1 MAGRI
6 LLTGASGFVGA
17 HVLRHLL
24 ANTDREITCPVT
36 FRHRGNS
43 DRIASA
49 LAGND
54 AWHQRVRV
62 VICDLAAPVSAT
74 TAVRFGP
81 VDEIWNVASD
91 SHVDRSIDE
100 PARFTENNV
109 SLILNLL
116 DYARQIRPRLF
127 LQMSTDEVYGPAKP
141 GQAHAEW
148 SPIIPSN
155 PYSASKAAQESV
167 CISYWRT
174 YGVPVVIT
182 NCWDMET
189 RLLTRNGLKGYSEI
203 REGDLVWSLDK
214 NEQMTLVPVQRK
226 VLMPGPDQMIQ
237 LSGHVNQLLT
247 PNHRVM
253 LRCCTGSP
261 RRWGPI
267 EEVRAE
273 DLPSWPGRFAI
284 PRRGTWSGDDT
295 EFIEPAKLAELGPVI
310 RGKGLPETVPAAWLA
325 TLFGWYITE
334 GCQAFTTVRIGAGSD
349 EQARVIENLL
359 TGLGKV
365 YRNGRAVCVANG
377 QLARL
382 LDTSGTGARGKRIPG
397 FIKDMAPEF
406 LTAFL
411 DAAIAGDGTRYGDGA
426 VIYTVSE
433 LLAADYATVAM
444 KAGYAVRIS
453 KRWTE
458 PFPGR
463 NGGGLSYIVR
473 LSRRDDSYLEA
484 RNVSVVPYS
493 GDVWCVSVPTGQV
506 FTEREGAIALTGQT
520 MNIIGQM
527 QDPEKMVPKTIRSLV
542 RGDPVTVHVSP
553 DGVPGS
559 RYYLHA
565 RNLADAWLWISRTRE
580 PQMYP
585 EHDVPLRY
593 HIVGE
598 REVANTDLAV
608 WIGDIL
614 GIEPQLK
621 PVSFHESRPGHD
633 LRYAL
638 DGCKI
643 TADGWKAPVP
653 FGESLQQTVLWSVAH
668 PAWLGLAPDD
678 VRGLI

>member
-1 MAGRI
+1 MAARI
-6 LLTGASGFVGA
+6 LLTGASGFVGS

-91 SHVDRSIDE
+91 SHVDRSIAG

-109 SLILNLL
+109 SLVLHLL
-116 DYARQIRPRLF
+116 DYARQVRPRLF
-127 LQMSTDEVYGPAKP
+127 LQMSTDEVYGPAPP
-141 GQAHAEW
+141 GYAHAEW
-148 SPIIPSN
+148 DRILPSN
-155 PYSASKAAQESV
+155 PYSASKAAQEAIS
-167 CISYWRT
+167 ISYWRT

-182 NCWDMET
+182 N
-189 RLLTRNGLKGYSEI
+189 
-203 REGDLVWSLDK
+203 
-214 NEQMTLVPVQRK
+214 
-226 VLMPGPDQMIQ
+226 
-237 LSGHVNQLLT
+237 
-247 PNHRVM
+247 
-253 LRCCTGSP
+253 
-261 RRWGPI
+261 
-267 EEVRAE
+267 
-273 DLPSWPGRFAI
+273 
-284 PRRGTWSGDDT
+284 
-295 EFIEPAKLAELGPVI
+295 
-310 RGKGLPETVPAAWLA
+310 
-325 TLFGWYITE
+325 
-334 GCQAFTTVRIGAGSD
+334 
-349 EQARVIENLL
+349 
-359 TGLGKV
+359 
-365 YRNGRAVCVANG
+365 
-377 QLARL
+377 
-382 LDTSGTGARGKRIPG
+382 
-397 FIKDMAPEF
+397 
-406 LTAFL
+406 
-411 DAAIAGDGTRYGDGA
+411 
-426 VIYTVSE
+426 
-433 LLAADYATVAM
+433 
-444 KAGYAVRIS
+444 
-453 KRWTE
+453 
-458 PFPGR
+458 
-463 NGGGLSYIVR
+463 
-473 LSRRDDSYLEA
+473 
-484 RNVSVVPYS
+484 
-493 GDVWCVSVPTGQV
+493 
-506 FTEREGAIALTGQT
+506 T

-542 RGDPVTVHVSP
+542 RGDPVIVHVSP

-565 RNLADAWLWISRTRE
+565 RNLADACLWISRTRE

-598 REVANTDLAV
+598 REVTNTDLAA